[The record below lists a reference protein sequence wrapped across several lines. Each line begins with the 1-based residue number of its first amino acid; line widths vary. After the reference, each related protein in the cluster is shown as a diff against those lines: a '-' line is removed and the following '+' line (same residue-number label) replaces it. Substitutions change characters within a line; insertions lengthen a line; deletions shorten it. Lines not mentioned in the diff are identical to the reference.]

1 MARYTKSVLLVD
13 DDPADRTLFSRDLRR
28 LGFEVIQTG
37 SPEEAMAAI
46 VGGRVGCLITDQV
59 MAVPGKE
66 LAAIASGVRKDLC
79 IVFLSGASSRR
90 ESLPAGA
97 VFIEKEDRAGLRAAV
112 LKCMM
117 AWRESGSPD
126 E

>member
-13 DDPADRTLFSRDLRR
+13 DDPADRALFSRDLRR

-46 VGGRVGCLITDQV
+46 VGGRVGCLVTDQV
-59 MAVPGKE
+59 MAVPGQE
-66 LAAIASGVRKDLC
+66 LAALASGVRKDLNV
-79 IVFLSGASSRR
+79 IFLSGAPSRR
-90 ESLPAGA
+90 EILPPGA
-97 VFIEKEDRAGLRAAV
+97 LFLEKDDRAGLRAAV
-112 LKCMM
+112 LRCLL
-117 AWRESGSPD
+117 AWREGGSLD

>member
-13 DDPADRTLFSRDLRR
+13 DDPADRALFSRDLRR

-46 VGGRVGCLITDQV
+46 VGGRVGCLISDQL
-59 MAVPGKE
+59 MAVPGEE
-66 LAAIASGVRKDLC
+66 LAAIASGVRKDLGV
-79 IVFLSGASSRR
+79 VFLSGASSRR
-90 ESLPAGA
+90 KSPPAGA
-97 VFIEKEDRAGLRAAV
+97 VFIEKDDRAGLRAAV
-112 LKCMM
+112 LKCVL
-117 AWRESGSPD
+117 AWRESGSLD

>member
-1 MARYTKSVLLVD
+1 MARHAKSVLLVD

-59 MAVPGKE
+59 MTVPGKNW
-66 LAAIASGVRKDLC
+66 LRLPRAFVKTCASYSSPGHLP
-79 IVFLSGASSRR
+79 GASRF
-90 ESLPAGA
+90 PP
-97 VFIEKEDRAGLRAAV
+97 GLRS
-112 LKCMM
+112 LKKMF
-117 AWRESGSPD
+117 ARDFVRQFSSA
-126 E
+126 